1 MIVNHLLNRCY
12 RRHSVYRGLVMLG
25 VKGKGSDI
33 LYTSVEMAVFLVGVC
48 LARFDVLSGE
58 DGRFAIVRHAVSR

>member
-1 MIVNHLLNRCY
+1 
-12 RRHSVYRGLVMLG
+12 MLG